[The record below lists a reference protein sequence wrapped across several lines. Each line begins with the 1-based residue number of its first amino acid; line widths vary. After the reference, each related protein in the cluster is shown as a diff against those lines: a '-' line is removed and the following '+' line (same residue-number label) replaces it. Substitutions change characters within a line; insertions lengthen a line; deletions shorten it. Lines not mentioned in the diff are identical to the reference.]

1 MKYLAVYIFLG
12 LLFLSSVV
20 MGLHKKTIETNHTI
34 TNLLSNDT
42 KTNPIL
48 NKEKQMRCSLE
59 TPTTRRMVEIPRGNP
74 HGGIGQPIT
83 GQPPSQFQNFDPYNR
98 TPDEAK
104 IFQNGS
110 TKCFS
115 CETQPHQQPHLSGT
129 RDYTFNNPSK
139 CFDCEKQVKQCTNS
153 VY

>member
-12 LLFLSSVV
+12 LLFLSYMV
-20 MGLHKKTIETNHTI
+20 MGLHKKTIETNRNI
-34 TNLLSNDT
+34 TSFLSKDT

-48 NKEKQMRCSLE
+48 NREKQMRCSLE
-59 TPTTRRMVEIPRGNP
+59 TPTTQRMVEIPRTNP
-74 HGGIGQPIT
+74 HGGIGQPVT
-83 GQPPSQFQNFDPYNR
+83 GQPPSQFQHFDPHNR
-98 TPDEAK
+98 TPEETK
-104 IFQNGS
+104 VFQNGS

-115 CETQPHQQPHLSGT
+115 CETQSYQQPQLSGT

-139 CFDCEKQVKQCTNS
+139 CFDCEKQVKQCSRT